1 MPASCGAH
9 RRKQKKYKWQR
20 VAESGPEEWSEVR
33 IKRERERENVVQ
45 SSLIHLVSKGAIL
58 FRETNVEQK

>member
-9 RRKQKKYKWQR
+9 RRKQKKYKWQK

-33 IKRERERENVVQ
+33 IKREGEGER
-45 SSLIHLVSKGAIL
+45 SP
-58 FRETNVEQK
+58 VESNSFSE